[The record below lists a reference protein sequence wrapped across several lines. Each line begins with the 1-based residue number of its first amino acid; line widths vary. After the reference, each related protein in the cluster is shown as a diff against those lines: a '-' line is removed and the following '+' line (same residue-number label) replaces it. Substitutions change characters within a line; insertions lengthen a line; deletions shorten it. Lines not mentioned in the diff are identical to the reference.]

1 MSNTIMTSKL
11 QQEKSDT
18 WHKEVR
24 ASFKKVVAFDLLFY
38 VLGALFGAGIMGA
51 ILIR

>member
-1 MSNTIMTSKL
+1 MET
-11 QQEKSDT
+11 KSDLTQAKSST

-38 VLGALFGAGIMGA
+38 GLGIITGAGIIGA
-51 ILIR
+51 ILLS